1 MNLMNRIACCAV
13 VALLSLSG
21 IAHAGETG
29 KCCLPD
35 GRGCRT
41 VTQEQCDAAGGVFVS
56 GEACTSP
63 EDTCEVVVS
72 GACCV
77 GGECSFTS
85 SSTCPAGASFFPNT
99 PCTAEP
105 CAVATDGACCD
116 AGVCFTST
124 RDECSGDFF
133 LGEVCGAVPCGQV
146 ALGACCFQA
155 QCEVTTQPD
164 CPTSLGA
171 EWLVGEACRETLC
184 NLGACCLEPE
194 ICVLTTQLGCETG
207 FWVPAGTCADL
218 FCQQPLGSCCRQEGF
233 CVVTTEIDCGVG
245 GAWAPG
251 DLCGI
256 RQCFEVLGACCTG
269 GPSCTVTSEALC
281 AGTFI
286 PGDSCVAH
294 NACCPADYDADQGV
308 TVADLFDFLDD
319 WFALFGTSVEGSRT
333 DINHNGNVGVDDLFL
348 FLDAWFAQCA

>member
-1 MNLMNRIACCAV
+1 V
-13 VALLSLSG
+13 
-21 IAHAGETG
+21 
-29 KCCLPD
+29 
-35 GRGCRT
+35 
-41 VTQEQCDAAGGVFVS
+41 
-56 GEACTSP
+56 
-63 EDTCEVVVS
+63 
-72 GACCV
+72 
-77 GGECSFTS
+77 
-85 SSTCPAGASFFPNT
+85 
-99 PCTAEP
+99 
-105 CAVATDGACCD
+105 
-116 AGVCFTST
+116 
-124 RDECSGDFF
+124 CSGDFF